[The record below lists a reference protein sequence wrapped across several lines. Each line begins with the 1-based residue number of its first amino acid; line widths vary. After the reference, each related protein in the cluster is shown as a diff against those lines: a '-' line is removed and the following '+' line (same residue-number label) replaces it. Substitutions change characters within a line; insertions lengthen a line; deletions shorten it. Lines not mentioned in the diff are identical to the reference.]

1 MEDDMTLSVADL
13 FAKMPSAF
21 QAEKASGMDAV
32 IQFKFTGEQAGDW
45 YVTIQDSKCTVATGL
60 HASPKLTLSAVG
72 TDAVKVFSG
81 EMDGMQA
88 FMQGKLRLTGDM
100 SLAMK
105 LMSIFKIK

>member
-1 MEDDMTLSVADL
+1 MTITVAEL
-13 FAKMPSAF
+13 FEKMPAAF
-21 QAEKASGMDAV
+21 LPEKAAGVDAI

-45 YVTIQDSKCTVATGL
+45 YITIKDNQCTVNQGIGS
-60 HASPKLTLSAVG
+60 SPKLTLSAAG
-72 TDAVKVFSG
+72 TDAVKVLTG

-105 LMSIFKIK
+105 LLSMFKVK

>member
-1 MEDDMTLSVADL
+1 MTITVAEL
-13 FAKMPSAF
+13 FEKMPAAF
-21 QAEKASGMDAV
+21 VPEKAVGVDAT

-45 YVTIQDSKCTVATGL
+45 FVIIKDGKLTVTKGIYPT
-60 HASPKLTLSAVG
+60 PKLTLAAAG
-72 TDAVKVFSG
+72 TDAVKVLTG

-105 LMSIFKIK
+105 LISMFKIK